1 MLKNMQANIHIFG
14 LNFIQDIKK
23 GIENLKEFD
32 LPLMY
37 TLYDQ
42 LLRPVEFLNQLWK
55 KFI

>member
-32 LPLMY
+32 LSLMY

-42 LLRPVEFLNQLWK
+42 LLRPVEFLNQL
-55 KFI
+55 